1 MSSHPQ
7 EGNDIEGDANAPIH
21 VTKRVKKALERAQ
34 PLYDAHKAYLKM
46 SYFTIY
52 LIYWFVT
59 YLNHLERWISP
70 YKILPRWDELP
81 YSLLN

>member
-1 MSSHPQ
+1 MSSHPH

-34 PLYDAHKAYLKM
+34 PLYDAHKASLKM

-52 LIYWFVT
+52 LIY
-59 YLNHLERWISP
+59 
-70 YKILPRWDELP
+70 
-81 YSLLN
+81 